1 MRINKYL
8 SKAGHCSRR
17 EADKLIAGGLV
28 QVNGK
33 VADVGDDIGDLD
45 IVMIKGR
52 MIEITDNNEY
62 IVLNKPKGI
71 TVTTASHDDS
81 NVIDFINYPER
92 IFPVGR
98 LDKDSEG
105 LLLLTNDG
113 DIVNK
118 ILKSK
123 NDQEKEYIVTVDHK
137 ITKDFLNRMS
147 SEVKLEI
154 GTTKKSIVKYID
166 EYTFSMIITQGL
178 NRQIRRMCEHFGYK
192 VVKLKRVRIINL
204 KLGNLDLG
212 KWRKVTDKEL
222 KKLFKAIDYDKT
234 IAVK

>member
-17 EADKLIAGGLV
+17 EADKLIVGGSV

-33 VADVGDDIGDLD
+33 VANIADDIGDLD

-62 IVLNKPKGI
+62 VLLNKPKGI
-71 TVTTASHDDS
+71 TVTTASHDDT
-81 NVIDFINYPER
+81 NVIDFIDYPER

-123 NDQEKEYIVTVDHK
+123 NDQEKEYIVTVDKK
-137 ITKDFLNRMS
+137 ITKDFLNRMA

-154 GTTKKSIVKYID
+154 GTTKKSEVKYIN

-178 NRQIRRMCEHFGYK
+178 NRQIRRMCEKFRYK
-192 VVKLKRVRIINL
+192 VVNLKRTRIINL
-204 KLGNLDLG
+204 ELDDLESG
-212 KWRKVTDKEL
+212 KWRKLTKKEMTE
-222 KKLFKAIDYDKT
+222 LFKKIDYHKT
-234 IAVK
+234 VKID

>member
-8 SKAGHCSRR
+8 SKAGYCSRR

-33 VADVGDDIGDLD
+33 VANIGDDIGELD

-52 MIEITDNNEY
+52 MIEITDNDEY
-62 IVLNKPKGI
+62 ILLNKPKGI
-71 TVTTASHDDS
+71 TVTTASHDDT
-81 NVIDFINYPER
+81 NVIDFINYSER

-123 NDQEKEYIVTVDHK
+123 NDQEKEYIVVVDKK
-137 ITKDFLNRMS
+137 ITKDFMNKMS

-154 GTTKKSIVKYID
+154 GTTKKSEVKYIN
-166 EYTFSMIITQGL
+166 ENTFAIIITQGL
-178 NRQIRRMCEHFGYK
+178 NRQIRRMCEHFGYR
-192 VVKLKRVRIINL
+192 VESLKRIRIINL
-204 KLGNLDLG
+204 ELGDLKLGE
-212 KWRKVTDKEL
+212 WRKLTGKEL
-222 KKLFKAIDYDKT
+222 IKLFKKIDYDKP
-234 IAVK
+234 VKIN